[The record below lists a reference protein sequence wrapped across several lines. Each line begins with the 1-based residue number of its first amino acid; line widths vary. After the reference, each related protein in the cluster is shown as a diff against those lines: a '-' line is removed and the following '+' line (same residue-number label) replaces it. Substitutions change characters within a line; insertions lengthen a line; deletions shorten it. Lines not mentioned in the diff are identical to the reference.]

1 MKKELENI
9 ASSFNK
15 WCLRKNIT
23 ASKNTNLPIIFVS
36 DTAHCSYLEFE
47 LRRSKERY
55 YEKITINGNKLI
67 IEYDRDISIKVLKKR
82 IKDFIIEYIR
92 LKKEITTFKFTNI
105 NKACIDLIDNDS
117 IFLNKETNIIIK
129 SIISKTEVIDY
140 NGKSYNIKDLQ
151 IRYK

>member
-15 WCLRKNIT
+15 WCLKKNIT
-23 ASKNTNLPIIFVS
+23 ASKNTNLPIIFVR

-55 YEKITINGNKLI
+55 YEEITIKGKKNKLI

-105 NKACIDLIDNDS
+105 NKACEWI
-117 IFLNKETNIIIK
+117 LNENNIK
-129 SIISKTEVIDY
+129 S
-140 NGKSYNIKDLQ
+140 N
-151 IRYK
+151 